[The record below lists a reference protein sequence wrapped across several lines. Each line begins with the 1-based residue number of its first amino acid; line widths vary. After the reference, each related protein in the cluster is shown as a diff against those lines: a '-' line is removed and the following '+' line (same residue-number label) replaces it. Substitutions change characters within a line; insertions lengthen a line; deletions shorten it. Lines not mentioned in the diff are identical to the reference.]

1 MKKKEIPRLLA
12 SIALALLGIAFLFIV
27 LGLSYNE
34 NLIISGVIC
43 FGSSPILFI
52 IAGILGYKWKEELEE
67 IHGIKWLYIIIP
79 NLLLIVITEDHKEE
93 LKDDLTPGADAFE
106 LVYETV
112 GVTFEFPQEQ
122 DLALSS
128 MVLYQLTKR
137 ILQNAAVMINV
148 SEREVDCYQNRD
160 QQMLYFLDRSC
171 PTGVSQQLYE
181 NLENILKRIYEVLAA
196 CQCVKGCEKCVI
208 PFESNFL
215 MPNVDTRD
223 TFRKDEI
230 LALLRRFLGENGTTE

>member
-79 NLLLIVITEDHKEE
+79 NLLLIVIITFFV
-93 LKDDLTPGADAFE
+93 DLF
-106 LVYETV
+106 V
-112 GVTFEFPQEQ
+112 GIIFMVGFLLFCI
-122 DLALSS
+122 LSF
-128 MVLYQLTKR
+128 VRLRRRNICK
-137 ILQNAAVMINV
+137 INLI
-148 SEREVDCYQNRD
+148 YHN
-160 QQMLYFLDRSC
+160 LYFLKPSLS
-171 PTGVSQQLYE
+171 G
-181 NLENILKRIYEVLAA
+181 
-196 CQCVKGCEKCVI
+196 
-208 PFESNFL
+208 
-215 MPNVDTRD
+215 
-223 TFRKDEI
+223 
-230 LALLRRFLGENGTTE
+230 